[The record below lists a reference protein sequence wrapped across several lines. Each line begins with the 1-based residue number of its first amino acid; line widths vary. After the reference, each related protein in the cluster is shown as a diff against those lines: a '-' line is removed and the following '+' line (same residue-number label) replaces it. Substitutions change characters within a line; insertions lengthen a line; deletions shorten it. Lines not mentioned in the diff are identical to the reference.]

1 MFDLRPAI
9 YVIGLLV
16 LALGGTMFLPMLMDV
31 YDNNEQWWVFG
42 LSGLLTMISGGS
54 VALACAN
61 SNTGGL
67 TIQQTFILTTGV
79 WFVLPVFGAL
89 PFWIG
94 ATDASLVDG
103 FFEAMSA
110 LTTTGSTVFS

>member
-42 LSGLLTMISGGS
+42 LS
-54 VALACAN
+54 
-61 SNTGGL
+61 
-67 TIQQTFILTTGV
+67 
-79 WFVLPVFGAL
+79 
-89 PFWIG
+89 
-94 ATDASLVDG
+94 
-103 FFEAMSA
+103 
-110 LTTTGSTVFS
+110 

>member
-1 MFDLRPAI
+1 MFDVRPAI

-16 LALGGTMFLPMLMDV
+16 VALGGTMVLPMMMDV
-31 YDNNEQWWVFG
+31 YDGNGHWWVFA
-42 LSGLLTMISGGS
+42 LSGLLSIIAGGS

-79 WFVLPVFGAL
+79 WVVLPVFGAL

-94 ATDASLVDG
+94 ATDARLVDG
-103 FFEAMSA
+103 FSKPCRR
-110 LTTTGSTVFS
+110 